1 MPNRAYTAREV
12 GRGGNARYRDRTY
25 VVIVVQGTALIINQ
39 NQLAFAQVI
48 VGTVGGGG
56 RWAGGGAVRW
66 ARRCVT
72 ATVND
77 APLAAGQLLLLL
89 LLVAG
94 GADGVVVVA
103 VTSSVI
109 VVVTD
114 QVGTVHAAMVI
125 VVPVVQPVQCVMVI
139 MVVMA
144 GRFHDLHVVLQ
155 DLVQRLMP
163 QVGDLY
169 LTRVMVLL
177 LLLVMLMLWLRLL
190 PEFSDLVLRYVIVLH
205 GAGAQCSQI
214 KKVGFA
220 IETPLSN
227 HHATPSSK
235 AEPAQ
240 VVWHNLN
247 RVRC

>member
-1 MPNRAYTAREV
+1 M
-12 GRGGNARYRDRTY
+12 GNARYRDRTY

-89 LLVAG
+89 VAG
-94 GADGVVVVA
+94 GADCVVVVA

-114 QVGTVHAAMVI
+114 QLGTVHAAMVI

-139 MVVMA
+139 MVVMSC
-144 GRFHDLHVVLQ
+144 D
-155 DLVQRLMP
+155 
-163 QVGDLY
+163 
-169 LTRVMVLL
+169 
-177 LLLVMLMLWLRLL
+177 
-190 PEFSDLVLRYVIVLH
+190 
-205 GAGAQCSQI
+205 
-214 KKVGFA
+214 
-220 IETPLSN
+220 
-227 HHATPSSK
+227 
-235 AEPAQ
+235 
-240 VVWHNLN
+240 
-247 RVRC
+247 

>member
-1 MPNRAYTAREV
+1 M
-12 GRGGNARYRDRTY
+12 
-25 VVIVVQGTALIINQ
+25 QGTALIINQ

-56 RWAGGGAVRW
+56 RWAGGGAVRC

-72 ATVND
+72 ATVSD

-114 QVGTVHAAMVI
+114 QLGTVHAAMVI

-190 PEFSDLVLRYVIVLH
+190 TEFSDLVLRYVIVLH
-205 GAGAQCSQI
+205 GTSAQCSQI
-214 KKVGFA
+214 KKVLF
-220 IETPLSN
+220 
-227 HHATPSSK
+227 
-235 AEPAQ
+235 
-240 VVWHNLN
+240 
-247 RVRC
+247 CD